1 MNTILNTTVYHADL
15 YLRLSREDGD
25 KEESDSIV
33 NQKELIKEFL
43 KSRPDIRIHKI
54 RVDDG
59 YSGVNFERPA
69 FQEMLSDIRE
79 GKTNC
84 VVVKDLSRFG
94 RNYIEVGKY
103 IEKIFPY
110 LGVRF
115 IAINDNYDSMEVKS
129 HNENIIIPFK
139 NLVNDAYCRD
149 ISIKIRTNLEVKR
162 KRGDFV
168 GAFAPYGYK
177 KSEDDKNRLEI
188 DDAAADVVNSIF
200 TMYIHGK
207 SIYKIADYLN
217 EVGTLTP
224 MEYKRN
230 SGSKFYT
237 GFKRNQSSGWSHT
250 MVLRILK
257 NHVYTGTL
265 VQGKETTPNY
275 KVKKKITTDKKLW
288 NCVEDVHDPIV
299 SKRNYSI
306 VQKILKEDARTGTG
320 EDRLYPLSGIVKCGD
335 CGSNMSRKTVPSGK
349 KKFVYYVCGN
359 HKYNKQCTSHSINA
373 EQLEKCILIMLN
385 HHIEQVVYIEKVLQ
399 EIDKIPYKKNEVV
412 KKNKQVISK
421 RQEIKKYNNLRL
433 DLYEDYQGQLITKQE
448 YMEMKEAY
456 RKKADMAL
464 AALEQIENEI
474 EAITLN
480 KGTTCDWIESFKRFG
495 ELTELTREVAVSLID
510 EVHIY
515 EKLQGERYPRIE
527 IYFKY
532 VSEFQTAIHFIDS
545 VLPQSKLEQLGK
557 EQIYG

>member
-1 MNTILNTTVYHADL
+1 MNTILNTTVYHADF

-33 NQKELIKEFL
+33 NQKELIREFL
-43 KSRPDIRIHKI
+43 KSRPDICIHKI

-79 GKTNC
+79 GKTDC

-103 IEKIFPY
+103 IEKIFPH

-115 IAINDNYDSMEVKS
+115 IAINDNYDSMEIKS

-200 TMYIHGK
+200 IMYIHGK
-207 SIYKIADYLN
+207 SIYKIADYMN
-217 EVGTLTP
+217 KVGTLTP

-250 MVLRILK
+250 LVLRILK
-257 NHVYTGTL
+257 NYVYTGTL

-275 KVKKKITTDKKLW
+275 KVKKKIAKDKKLW
-288 NCVEDVHDPIV
+288 NCVEDAHDPIV

-306 VQKILKEDARTGTG
+306 VQKLLKEDVRTGTG

-373 EQLEKCILIMLN
+373 RQLEKCILTMLN

-399 EIDKIPYKKNEVV
+399 EIGKIPYKKNEVV
-412 KKNKQVISK
+412 KRNKQVISK
-421 RQEIKKYNNLRL
+421 REEIEKYNNLRL
-433 DLYEDYQGQLITKQE
+433 DLYEDYQGQIITKEE
-448 YMEMKEAY
+448 YVEMKEAY
-456 RKKADMAL
+456 RKKTDMAV

-495 ELTELTREVAVSLID
+495 KLTELTREVAVSLID

-527 IYFKY
+527 IHFKY
-532 VSEFQTAIHFIDS
+532 VNEFQTAIQFIDS
-545 VLPQSKLEQLGK
+545 VLPQNELEQFGK
-557 EQIYG
+557 E